1 MQPILRAMPVEKIVP
16 LLLTVGSATVVVGG
30 VRTTLKPQ
38 TQSRSFDRRL
48 ASYSTAQSEKTMT
61 TMIYSTWLED

>member
-16 LLLTVGSATVVVGG
+16 LLLTFGSATVVVGG

-38 TQSRSFDRRL
+38 TRSFDRRL
-48 ASYSTAQSEKTMT
+48 TSSYSTTQSEKTMT
-61 TMIYSTWLED
+61 NMIYSTWLED

>member
-30 VRTTLKPQ
+30 VRTQLKPQ

-48 ASYSTAQSEKTMT
+48 SSYSTTQSEKTMT
-61 TMIYSTWLED
+61 SMIYSTWLED